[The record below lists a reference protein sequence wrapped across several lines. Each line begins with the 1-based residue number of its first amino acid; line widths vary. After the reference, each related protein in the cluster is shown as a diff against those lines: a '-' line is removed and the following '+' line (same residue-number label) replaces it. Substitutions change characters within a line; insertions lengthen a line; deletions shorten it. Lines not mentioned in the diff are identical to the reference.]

1 MRLSTSKDSNIRK
14 RSSGMSKGTMGMS
27 KGSMGLNHRK
37 SMDTTALNLKD
48 MQSGHMDA
56 KA

>member
-1 MRLSTSKDSNIRK
+1 MSKVKI
-14 RSSGMSKGTMGMS
+14 GMSKVT
-27 KGSMGLNHRK
+27 MGLNHRK

-48 MQSGHMDA
+48 MQSGHRDA